1 MTDGKVLGLLAD
13 ISERMEGEF
22 HRSRRVLSFDEY
34 LGLVAEQPRR
44 YCRDAAQ
51 YLRDA
56 FDHFGTSVV
65 TRPWG
70 EFKRFGL
77 FDLAFLPQDESR
89 RSGLVG
95 QEHVQAEVYRVLS
108 NFVREGRA
116 NKVVLLHGPNGSAK
130 STVARCVM
138 TALEHF
144 STLAEGVLYRFHW
157 VFPTKASTKGT
168 IGFGDKPGVSSTD
181 SHAHLPESQIDARV
195 FDEMRDHPLLL
206 LPTPERR
213 KLLEKLSSTSEENV
227 HFSDWIWDGELSHK
241 NKTVFDALLASYDGS
256 LREVLRH
263 VQVERYFISRRYRSG
278 AVTVGP
284 EMSVDARERQVT
296 ADRSLAALPTS
307 LQAVA
312 LFEAHGE
319 LIEASGGVLE
329 FSDLLK
335 RPLDAFKYL
344 QFSVETG
351 EVALSSQNVRLNA
364 VMLGSANEV
373 ELAAFRKHH
382 EFESFRGRVELIP
395 MAYLL
400 SWIDEQKLYD
410 EQLISRLRAPVV
422 PHATRVAAMFAVL
435 TRLSKPNPD
444 AYPRDCRD
452 LVRSLKAEEKL
463 DLYGTG
469 TVPER
474 LDAEQAKRL
483 RSLIGNLYQE
493 TQANVVYEGSLGASP
508 REMRTV
514 LLDAAQDPRYD
525 GLSPFAVLAELKELC
540 SRTAEYAW
548 LQVNST
554 EGGFHDYGAF
564 LTLLRA
570 RLLDWVEDEL
580 RQSSRLVDED
590 RYADLFHRYIHHV
603 NHWAKKEKVLNPIT
617 GGYEEP
623 DEQLMKEVEALLNLP
638 DEPSVVRHTW
648 INRVAA
654 WAIDNPG
661 QPIDHQAIFGSVV
674 RRLRDAVFDS
684 RRPAIANLGRNMV
697 VVGRGDGSELSSK
710 EQQAARDAF
719 ERFCA
724 QWGYTKNAALDT
736 LTVLVRERFQLTLG

>member
-1 MTDGKVLGLLAD
+1 MAESKVLGLLAD
-13 ISERMEGEF
+13 ISERVEGEF
-22 HRSRRVLSFDEY
+22 HRSHRVLSYEEY
-34 LGLVAEQPRR
+34 LTLVAEQPRR

-77 FDLAFLPQDESR
+77 FDLPFLSDIEGR
-89 RSGLVG
+89 RVRLVG
-95 QEHVQAEVYRVLS
+95 QEHVQAEIYRVLS

-116 NKVVLLHGPNGSAK
+116 SKVVLMHGPNGSAK

-138 TALEHF
+138 AALEHF
-144 STLAEGVLYRFHW
+144 SSLSEGVLYRFHW
-157 VFPTKASTKGT
+157 VFPTKASTKGA
-168 IGFGDKPGVSSTD
+168 IGFGDKPGLANTD
-181 SHAHLPESQIDARV
+181 SYAHLPESQIDARV
-195 FDEMRDHPLLL
+195 FDEIRDHPLLL
-206 LPTPERR
+206 LPLAERR
-213 KLLEKLSSTSEENV
+213 KLLEAIGGKDDNAHV
-227 HFSDWIWDGELSHK
+227 ADWIWDGELSHK
-241 NKTVFDALLASYDGS
+241 NKSVFDALLANYDGS
-256 LREVLRH
+256 LRDVLRH

-319 LIEASGGVLE
+319 LVEASGGVLE

-335 RPLDAFKYL
+335 RPLDAFRYL

-364 VMLGSANEV
+364 VMIGSANEG
-373 ELAAFRKHH
+373 ELSAFRKHH
-382 EFESFRGRVELIP
+382 EFESFRGRLELIP
-395 MAYLL
+395 MPYLL
-400 SWIDEQKLYD
+400 SWVDEQQLYD
-410 EQLISRLRAPVV
+410 EQLIARLRQPVV

-452 LVRSLKAEEKL
+452 LVRSLKADEKL
-463 DLYGTG
+463 DLYATG

-483 RSLIGNLYQE
+483 KGLVASLYQE
-493 TQANVVYEGSLGASP
+493 TQASVAYEGGLGASP

-514 LLDAAQDPRYD
+514 LLDAAQDTRYH

-540 SRTAEYAW
+540 GRGAEYSW
-548 LQVNST
+548 LQVNTT

-564 LTLLRA
+564 LVLLRN
-570 RLLDWVEDEL
+570 RLLDWIEGEL
-580 RQSSRLVDED
+580 RQSSRLVDEA
-590 RYADLFHRYIHHV
+590 RYSDLFHRYIHHV
-603 NHWAKKEKVLNPIT
+603 SHWAKKEKVLNPIT

-623 DEQLMKEVEALLNLP
+623 DEQLMKEVEGLLNLP
-638 DEPSVVRHTW
+638 DEPAVVRHSW
-648 INRVAA
+648 INRIAA

-661 QPIDHQAIFGSVV
+661 LPLDHHAIFGGVI
-674 RRLRDAVFDS
+674 RRLRDAVFEG
-684 RRPAIANLGRNMV
+684 RRQAVANLGRNMV
-697 VVGRGDGSELSSK
+697 LVGRGDGGELSQK
-710 EQQAARDAF
+710 EQQAAKDAF
-719 ERFCA
+719 ERFCSER
-724 QWGYTKNAALDT
+724 GYVSEAALDS
-736 LTVLVRERFQLTLG
+736 LTVLVRERFQMTLG

>member
-1 MTDGKVLGLLAD
+1 MADTEVLGLLAD
-13 ISERMEGEF
+13 ISERMEGDF
-22 HRSRRVLSFDEY
+22 HRSHRVLSFEEY
-34 LGLVAEQPRR
+34 LGLVAEHPRR
-44 YCRDAAQ
+44 YCRDASQ

-56 FDHFGTSVV
+56 FDHFGTSTV

-77 FDLAFLPQDESR
+77 FDLPFLPEVEAR
-89 RSGLVG
+89 RVRLVG

-138 TALEHF
+138 AALEHY
-144 STLAEGVLYRFHW
+144 STLPEGVLYRFHW
-157 VFPTKASTKGT
+157 VFPSKASTKGT
-168 IGFGDKPGVSSTD
+168 IGFGDKPGLPSTE
-181 SHAHLPESQIDARV
+181 SYARLPESQIDARV
-195 FDEMRDHPLLL
+195 FDEIRDHPLLL
-206 LPTPERR
+206 LPLPERR
-213 KLLEKLSSTSEENV
+213 KLLEKLGRVSEENN
-227 HFSDWIWDGELSHK
+227 HFSDWIWDGELCHK
-241 NKTVFDALLASYDGS
+241 NKSVFDALLASYDGC
-256 LREVLRH
+256 LRDVLRH

-307 LQAVA
+307 LQAIA

-319 LIEASGGVLE
+319 LVEASGGVLE

-335 RPLDAFKYL
+335 RPLDAFRYL

-351 EVALSSQNVRLNA
+351 EVSLTSQNVRLNA
-364 VMLGSANEV
+364 VMLGSANEG
-373 ELAAFRKHH
+373 ELTAFRKHH
-382 EFESFRGRVELIP
+382 EFESFRGRLELIAMP
-395 MAYLL
+395 YLL
-400 SWIDEQKLYD
+400 SWVDEQKLYD
-410 EQLISRLRAPVV
+410 EQLISRLREPIV

-463 DLYGTG
+463 DLYACG

-474 LDAEQAKRL
+474 LDSEQAKRL
-483 RSLIGNLYQE
+483 KSIIGSLYQE
-493 TQANVVYEGSLGASP
+493 TQQNVAYEGGLGASP

-514 LLDAAQDPRYD
+514 LLDAAQDTRYH

-540 SRTAEYAW
+540 GRTAEYNW
-548 LQVNST
+548 LQTNST

-564 LTLLRA
+564 LVLLRA
-570 RLLDWVEDEL
+570 RALDWIEDEL
-580 RQSSRLVDED
+580 RQSSLLVDEA
-590 RYADLFHRYIHHV
+590 RYADLFQRYIHHV
-603 NHWAKKEKVLNPIT
+603 SHWAKKEKVLNAIT

-623 DEQLMKEVEALLNLP
+623 DESLMKEVEALLNLP
-638 DEPSVVRHTW
+638 DEASSVRHTW
-648 INRVAA
+648 INRIAA
-654 WAIDNPG
+654 WAIENPG
-661 QPIDHQAIFGSVV
+661 QTIDHQAIFGSVV
-674 RRLRDAVFDS
+674 RRLRDAVFEG
-684 RRPAIANLGRNMV
+684 RRQAVASLGRNMV
-697 VVGRGDGSELSSK
+697 LMGRGDGTELAAK
-710 EQQAARDAF
+710 EQQAAKEAF
-719 ERFCA
+719 DRFCA
-724 QWGYTKNAALDT
+724 QWGYSREAALDS
-736 LTVLVRERFQLTLG
+736 LTVLVRERFQLTLM

>member
-1 MTDGKVLGLLAD
+1 MAESKVLGLLAD
-13 ISERMEGEF
+13 ISERVEADF
-22 HRSRRVLSFDEY
+22 HRSHRVLSFEEY
-34 LGLVAEQPRR
+34 LALVAEQPRR

-56 FDHFGTSVV
+56 FDHFGTSSI

-70 EFKRFGL
+70 ELKRFGL
-77 FDLAFLPQDESR
+77 FDLPFLPDEEAR
-89 RSGLVG
+89 RVKLVG

-108 NFVREGRA
+108 NFVREGRS

-144 STLAEGVLYRFHW
+144 STLPEGVLYRFHW

-168 IGFGDKPGVSSTD
+168 IGFGEKPGPANTD
-181 SHAHLPESQIDARV
+181 SYAHLPESQIDARV
-195 FDEMRDHPLLL
+195 FDEIRDHPLLL
-206 LPTPERR
+206 LPLADRR
-213 KLLEKLSSTSEENV
+213 NLLEKLSSGSPKA

-241 NKTVFDALLASYDGS
+241 NKSVFDALLASYDGS
-256 LREVLRH
+256 LRDVLRH

-307 LQAVA
+307 LQAIA

-319 LIEASGGVLE
+319 LVEASGGVLE

-335 RPLDAFKYL
+335 RPLDAFRYL

-364 VMLGSANEV
+364 VMLGSANEA
-373 ELAAFRKHH
+373 ELSAFRKHH
-382 EFESFRGRVELIP
+382 EFESFRGRLELIAMP
-395 MAYLL
+395 YLL
-400 SWIDEQKLYD
+400 AWTDEQKLYD
-410 EQLISRLRAPVV
+410 EQLISRLREPIV
-422 PHATRVAAMFAVL
+422 PHATQVAAMFAVL

-444 AYPRDCRD
+444 AYPRDSRD
-452 LVRSLKAEEKL
+452 LVRSLKVEEKL
-463 DLYGTG
+463 DLYATG
-469 TVPER
+469 TVPDR

-483 RSLIGNLYQE
+483 KALIGSLYQE
-493 TQANVVYEGSLGASP
+493 TQANIAYEGGLGASP

-514 LLDAAQDPRYD
+514 LLDAAQDTRYY

-540 SRTAEYAW
+540 GRTAEYSW
-548 LQVNST
+548 LQVNVT

-564 LTLLRA
+564 LVLLRN
-570 RLLDWVEDEL
+570 RLLDWIEDEL
-580 RQSSRLVDED
+580 RQSSRLVDEA
-590 RYADLFHRYIHHV
+590 RYSDLFHRYIHHV
-603 NHWAKKEKVLNPIT
+603 SHWAKKEKVLNPIT

-623 DEQLMKEVEALLNLP
+623 DEQLMKEVEGLLNLP

-648 INRVAA
+648 INRIAA

-661 QPIDHQAIFGSVV
+661 QPIEHQAIFGTMM
-674 RRLRDAVFDS
+674 RRLRDAVFEG
-684 RRPAIANLGRNMV
+684 RRQAIATLGRNMV
-697 VVGRGDGSELSSK
+697 LVGRGDGRELSAK
-710 EQQAARDAF
+710 EQQAARDAL
-719 ERFCA
+719 ERFCSER
-724 QWGYTKNAALDT
+724 GYTPEAALDT
-736 LTVLVRERFQLTLG
+736 LTVLVRERFQLTLV

>member
-1 MTDGKVLGLLAD
+1 MSDGKVLGLLAD
-13 ISERMEGEF
+13 ISERVEGEF
-22 HRSRRVLSFDEY
+22 HRSRRVLSFEEY
-34 LGLVAEQPRR
+34 LALVAEHPRR

-56 FDHFGTSVV
+56 FEHFGTSVV

-89 RSGLVG
+89 RLGLVG
-95 QEHVQAEVYRVLS
+95 QEQVQSEVYRVLS
-108 NFVREGRA
+108 NFVREGRP
-116 NKVVLLHGPNGSAK
+116 NKVILLHGPNGSAK
-130 STVARCVM
+130 STVARCIM

-168 IGFGDKPGVSSTD
+168 IGFGDKPGMTSTD
-181 SHAHLPESQIDARV
+181 SHAHLSESQIDARV
-195 FDEMRDHPLLL
+195 FDEIRDHPLLL

-213 KLLEKLSSTSEENV
+213 KLLEKLTATSSESV

-241 NKTVFDALLASYDGS
+241 NKSVFDALLSSYDGS

-263 VQVERYFISRRYRSG
+263 VVVERYFISRRYRSG

-307 LQAVA
+307 LQAIA

-319 LIEASGGVLE
+319 LVEASGGVLE

-364 VMLGSANEV
+364 VMLGSANEG
-373 ELAAFRKHH
+373 ELSAFRKHH
-382 EFESFRGRVELIP
+382 EFESFRGRVELVP
-395 MAYLL
+395 MPYLL
-400 SWIDEQKLYD
+400 SWMDEQKLYD
-410 EQLISRLRAPVV
+410 EQLISRLRAHVV
-422 PHATRVAAMFAVL
+422 PHATQVAAMFAVL

-463 DLYGTG
+463 DLYASG

-483 RSLIGNLYQE
+483 KSLISSLYQE
-493 TQANVVYEGSLGASP
+493 TQASVAYEGGLGASP

-514 LLDAAQDPRYD
+514 LLDAAQEPRYD
-525 GLSPFAVLAELKELC
+525 GLSPFAVLAELRELC
-540 SRTAEYAW
+540 NRTAEYSW

-564 LTLLRA
+564 LTLLRS

-590 RYADLFHRYIHHV
+590 RYSDLFHRYIHHV
-603 NHWAKKEKVLNPIT
+603 SHWAKKEKVLNAIT

-648 INRVAA
+648 INRIAA

-661 QPIDHQAIFGSVV
+661 QPVDHQVIFGGVV

-684 RRPAIANLGRNMV
+684 RRQAVANLGRNMV
-697 VVGRGDGSELSSK
+697 VIGRGDGSELGAR
-710 EQQAARDAF
+710 EQQAAKDAL
-719 ERFCA
+719 ERFCS
-724 QWGYTKNAALDT
+724 QWGYTKKSALDT
-736 LTVLVRERFQLTLG
+736 LTVLVRDRFQLTLS